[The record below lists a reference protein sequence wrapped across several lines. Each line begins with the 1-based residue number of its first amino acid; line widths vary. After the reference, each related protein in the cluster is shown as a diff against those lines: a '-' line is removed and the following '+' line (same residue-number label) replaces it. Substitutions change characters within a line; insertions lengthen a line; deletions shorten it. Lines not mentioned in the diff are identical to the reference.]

1 MHNYTSIT
9 KLFSR
14 YFKKY
19 IIQCRKFRENPA
31 KCEILALEVIQNLD
45 QVMLCTGAA
54 KSEDLIFIM
63 YIKYMGKISDIL
75 KLLFGQ
81 KKSFDGDRFADFCHV
96 CTDRRN
102 NRYFPA
108 LSAHQKRLHSEAR
121 SQSVP

>member
-19 IIQCRKFRENPA
+19 IIQCRKF
-31 KCEILALEVIQNLD
+31 KCEILALEVIQNPD

-81 KKSFDGDRFADFCHV
+81 KKSFDGDRFAGFDHF
-96 CTDRRN
+96 
-102 NRYFPA
+102 
-108 LSAHQKRLHSEAR
+108 L
-121 SQSVP
+121 

>member
-31 KCEILALEVIQNLD
+31 KCEILALEVIQNPD

-54 KSEDLIFIM
+54 ESEDLIFVM
-63 YIKYMGKISDIL
+63 YIKYMRKISDIL
-75 KLLFGQ
+75 KLIFCQ
-81 KKSFDGDRFADFCHV
+81 QKSFNGDRFPCLDHF
-96 CTDRRN
+96 
-102 NRYFPA
+102 
-108 LSAHQKRLHSEAR
+108 L
-121 SQSVP
+121 